1 MRVGSRNGEGACQYV
16 QAKSRFS
23 CDRVGSPPVHLS
35 RFLLHSKHYPSLEG
49 LQSPTPLYSNKWS
62 TVSFGISYIL
72 VTGLTLHLLAT
83 WPFRVPSQSPVS
95 YNLHHT
101 CATWGRLPALR

>member
-62 TVSFGISYIL
+62 TVSFWNIIHFGYRPDFALASY
-72 VTGLTLHLLAT
+72 VA
-83 WPFRVPSQSPVS
+83 FQSPFSEPRV
-95 YNLHHT
+95 L
-101 CATWGRLPALR
+101 